1 METIKS
7 ARFHIR
13 HRGTIKK
20 MVKLAFSNNDASLY
34 FFPCGQKGH
43 FFYGNE
49 ILAADEIEKV
59 FDYKTQYEGTGYAKL
74 SFHESGQV
82 HVVCPDSPRT
92 NPLRTSP
99 LKDWRGKHMATVTSD
114 IKALSKQNGLLRE
127 HGSRKDIVIDVADE
141 VKSVRLSFYCNG
153 KSPIFIDDPINGFIV
168 MKRTSTTSPIYVG
181 YKVFAQKALDE
192 SEDGCSVVI
201 IAGWKAFAEI
211 NQKEDF
217 VFIYSE

>member
-1 METIKS
+1 
-7 ARFHIR
+7 
-13 HRGTIKK
+13 

-49 ILAADEIEKV
+49 VFAANEIEKN
-59 FDYKTQYEGTGYAKL
+59 FDYKSHYQGKGYAKL

-92 NPLRTSP
+92 KPLLTSP

-114 IKALSKQNGLLRE
+114 VKALSKQNGLLRE

-153 KSPIFIDDPINGFIV
+153 KSAVFNEDYPMNGFV
-168 MKRTSTTSPIYVG
+168 TMQRTTTTSPIYVG

-201 IAGWKAFAEI
+201 IAGWKAFSEN